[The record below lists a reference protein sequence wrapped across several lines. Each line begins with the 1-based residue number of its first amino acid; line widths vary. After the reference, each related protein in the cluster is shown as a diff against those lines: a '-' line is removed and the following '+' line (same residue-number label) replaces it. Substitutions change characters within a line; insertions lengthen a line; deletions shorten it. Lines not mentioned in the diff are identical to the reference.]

1 MKSILK
7 LGFILITAMLLVSS
21 AGVKKADAASSSL
34 QFAVPVETARYKW
47 SLALVRADN
56 TMQLVP
62 IQGELKTAAVN
73 SGGTKVAYVIRTTD
87 KLKVYTCDS
96 QGKNSKMIVEYRSD
110 KRNMQD
116 FIDLLFTNNSN
127 TLLMAKYIKNEISF
141 LEYDFK
147 KGQPRFLN
155 KTEWKG
161 MPFIVHSLDPGS
173 GGQLVF
179 KLDSHEGGGTAQQIW
194 TMSAH
199 SPGTSLFLELESPPT
214 IINMVPDLS
223 NKRVIASCS
232 NTRNVAVRD
241 QMKSMMI
248 IDSAVKE
255 PKSIIQD
262 LVFENMT
269 KSGNGNA
276 VIWRCS
282 KVGAEVKFKKYDLKT
297 GKISDIPAAES
308 AEKDAQNPVAVPGK

>member
-7 LGFILITAMLLVSS
+7 LGFILITAMLLVTSV
-21 AGVKKADAASSSL
+21 GVKKADAASSAL
-34 QFAVPVETARYKW
+34 QFAVPVETIRYKW
-47 SLALVRADN
+47 SLAMVRADN

-62 IQGELKTAAVN
+62 IQGELKTATVN
-73 SGGTKVAYVIRTTD
+73 ASGSKVAYVIRD
-87 KLKVYTCDS
+87 NDRLKVYTCDP
-96 QGKNSKMIVEYRSD
+96 QGKNQQMIVDYRSD

-116 FIDLLFTNNSN
+116 FIDVLFTNNGN
-127 TLLMAKYIKNEISF
+127 TLLMAKFIKAEISF

-161 MPFIVHSLDPGS
+161 MPFVVHSLDPGS

-179 KLDSHEGGGTAQQIW
+179 KMDSHEGGGTTQQVW

-199 SPGTSLFLELESPPT
+199 TPGTSLFLELESPPT
-214 IINMVPDLS
+214 IIHMIPDMK
-223 NKRVIASCS
+223 NKRVIASCA

-248 IDSAVKE
+248 IDSVKKE

-262 LVFENMT
+262 LIFDNLT
-269 KSGNGNA
+269 ISGDGNA
-276 VIWRCS
+276 IIWRCTKIGS
-282 KVGAEVKFKKYDLKT
+282 DMKFKKYDLRT
-297 GKISDIPAAES
+297 GKISSIPAEES
-308 AEKDAQNPVAVPGK
+308 AEKGT